1 MSKFLVL
8 NPDPNDLND
17 VLSKA
22 NLQNSKN
29 GPFEAVLLLG
39 DVMSNLDPPAIE
51 VSQRTYFGRGPKTFK
66 DVPAEEI
73 ENKSLDIKE
82 NLTFLGK
89 PLNIVTLKSGF
100 TVAFLS
106 SQLNEAEKE
115 DVLTQSKQSVKF
127 SSVDILIT
135 YLWPKAIARQNKLT
149 LVADST
155 SFTDKLVEL
164 MKPRYHFAVG
174 SEKGRFYESEAFKW
188 KVSASDSS
196 TNTRFISLGQKGT
209 GEKWFYAFGIDKSSP
224 SSDDASTGLNPFE
237 LEVNP
242 TIASLPAIPGTKR
255 PHSEVREDSD
265 GNSLPVSNKKISMS
279 QCFFCLSN
287 PRCETHM
294 IISIGKHN
302 YLTVAKGPL
311 PPPAHRNRNNSLGF
325 SGHAI
330 IIPIEHMPTNR
341 LSDSKCTETPLY
353 KEYLQFQDSLIKSFT
368 DGDNYSLVFFEIN
381 RQANIHHHTQMVPV
395 PNNLIQTFEA
405 SLSEREQNNNEKFL
419 RNSKLKFDKFED
431 SNDPKLIE
439 SVNGTKDFILFTVCK
454 KAGDKTY
461 YISELD
467 GSVGKGVD
475 LQFPRRVLASVLR
488 CGKRVYWEKCRQ
500 TLSEETEECE
510 RFKSFYKENDFS

>member
-39 DVMSNLDPPAIE
+39 DVMSTLEPPAIE
-51 VSQRTYFGRGPKTFK
+51 ISQRTYFGKGPKTFK
-66 DVPAEEI
+66 DVSSEVIVE
-73 ENKSLDIKE
+73 KTVDIKE
-82 NLTFLGK
+82 NLTFLAK
-89 PLNIVTLKSGF
+89 PLNVVTLKSGF

-106 SQLNEAEKE
+106 SQLNESEKE
-115 DVLTQSKQSVKF
+115 DILAQNKESDGYSN
-127 SSVDILIT
+127 VDILIT

-174 SEKGRFYESEAFKW
+174 SEKGRFYESEAFRW
-188 KVSASDSS
+188 KSSASDSS
-196 TNTRFISLGQKGT
+196 TSTRFISLGQKGT

-224 SSDDASTGLNPFE
+224 SNDDASKGINPFE

-242 TIASLPAIPGTKR
+242 IIASLPAIPGTKR
-255 PHSEVREDSD
+255 PHSEDGDGDSI
-265 GNSLPVSNKKISMS
+265 PVSHKKISMS

-353 KEYLQFQDSLIKSFT
+353 KEYLQYQDSLIKSFT
-368 DGDNYSLVFFEIN
+368 EGGDYSLVFFEIN

-395 PNNLIQTFEA
+395 PNNLILTFET
-405 SLSEREQNNNEKFL
+405 SLSERELNNNEKFL
-419 RNSKLKFDKFED
+419 RNLKLKFNKFED
-431 SNDPKLIE
+431 PNDPKLVE
-439 SVNGTKDFILFTVCK
+439 LLNGTKDFILFTVCK
-454 KAGDKTY
+454 QAGDKIF

-467 GSVGKGVD
+467 GSEVKGVD

-510 RFKSFYKENDFS
+510 KFKSFYKENDFS